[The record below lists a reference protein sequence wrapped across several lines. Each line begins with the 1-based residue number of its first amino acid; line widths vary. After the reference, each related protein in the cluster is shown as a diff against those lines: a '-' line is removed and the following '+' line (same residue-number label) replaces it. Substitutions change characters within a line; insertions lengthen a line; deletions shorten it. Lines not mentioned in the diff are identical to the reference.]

1 MQIEELWII
10 TFPFTKSNP
19 RVGFSGM
26 TTYLW
31 MEGEPAGLMIFS
43 AGSPGFLQSAQD
55 ARALL
60 LSLHMPAWHRSSI
73 TVVG

>member
-10 TFPFTKSNP
+10 TFPFNKSYP
-19 RVGFSGM
+19 PVELSGM

-31 MEGEPAGLMIFS
+31 MEGEPAGLMIS
-43 AGSPGFLQSAQD
+43 GAGSSGFLQSAQD

-60 LSLHMPAWHRSSI
+60 LSLHMPAWHRTFI
-73 TVVG
+73 TVAA